1 MGELKVIDSSET
13 GETIEQYIVVKID
26 NEQYGVNIRFI
37 DNIVKNQIITRV
49 PKTQRYY
56 KGVINLRGEIIPVM
70 SMRIKL
76 GLAPDEYTD
85 KTRIIIIKLENAKIG
100 ILVDQVNEV
109 ITLDEEDVEKTH
121 HDKNDEANGYIS
133 GIGKSKGELVSLLD
147 IVSLITEKDI

>member
-1 MGELKVIDSSET
+1 MGELKVIDGSET

-109 ITLDEEDVEKTH
+109 ITLDEENVEKTH

>member
-1 MGELKVIDSSET
+1 MGELKVIDGSET

-121 HDKNDEANGYIS
+121 HDKNDEASGYIS

>member
-1 MGELKVIDSSET
+1 MGELKVIDGSET

>member
-1 MGELKVIDSSET
+1 MGELKVIDSNEA
-13 GETIEQYIVVKID
+13 GETIEQYIVVKIG
-26 NEQYGVNIRFI
+26 NEQYGVNIQFI
-37 DNIVKNQIITRV
+37 DNIVKNQVITRV

-70 SMRIKL
+70 SIRLKL
-76 GLAPDEYTD
+76 GLEPDEYTD

-109 ITLDEEDVEKTH
+109 ITLEEDDVEKTQ
-121 HDKNDEANGYIS
+121 HDKSDESNGYIS

-147 IVSLITEKDI
+147 IVSLIAERES

>member
-1 MGELKVIDSSET
+1 MGELKVIDGSET

-109 ITLDEEDVEKTH
+109 ITLDEENVEKTH
-121 HDKNDEANGYIS
+121 HDKNDEASGYIS

>member
-109 ITLDEEDVEKTH
+109 ITLDEENVEKTH

>member
-1 MGELKVIDSSET
+1 
-13 GETIEQYIVVKID
+13 
-26 NEQYGVNIRFI
+26 
-37 DNIVKNQIITRV
+37 
-49 PKTQRYY
+49 
-56 KGVINLRGEIIPVM
+56 M